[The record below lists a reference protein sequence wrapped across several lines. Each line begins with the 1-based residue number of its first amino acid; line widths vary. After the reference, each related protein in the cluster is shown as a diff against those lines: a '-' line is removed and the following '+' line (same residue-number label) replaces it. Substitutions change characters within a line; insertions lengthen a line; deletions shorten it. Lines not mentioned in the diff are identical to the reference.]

1 MKRTFRKYAVIIIA
15 ILLAELVH
23 AYAHSFLL
31 KYKNGVS
38 AYESVALSMA
48 VAVLVFYP
56 AFHFIEKYIVYA
68 SHKYLEATKKISG
81 GNTLGLFIGFA
92 IAIFL
97 LFMAFAQVWYQRN
110 LIDDLHHW
118 IKGAL

>member
-1 MKRTFRKYAVIIIA
+1 MKRTFRKYAVIVIA

-23 AYAHSFLL
+23 AYAHSFLVQ
-31 KYKNGVS
+31 YKKGIS
-38 AYESVALSMA
+38 TYEAVALSMA

-56 AFHFIEKYIVYA
+56 AFHFIEKYITYA
-68 SHKYLEATKKISG
+68 SQKYLDATKKISG
-81 GNTLGLFIGFA
+81 GSTIGLLIGFA

-110 LIDDLHHW
+110 LIDDIHQW
-118 IKGAL
+118 IKGVI

>member
-1 MKRTFRKYAVIIIA
+1 MKRTFRKYAIIVIA

-23 AYAHSFLL
+23 SYAHSFLVT
-31 KYKNGVS
+31 YKKGAS
-38 AYESVALSMA
+38 AYEAVALSMA

-56 AFHFIEKYIVYA
+56 AFHFIDKYLKYA
-68 SHKYLEATKKISG
+68 SERYLEATKKISG
-81 GNTLGLFIGFA
+81 GNTVGLLIGFA

-110 LIDDLHHW
+110 LIDDIHHW
-118 IKGAL
+118 IKGAF